1 MPVKSRWEEELPNCS
16 LQQWI
21 FGSPSAPLP
30 DRKAFLD
37 ADRPDTHFVTF
48 SEYRLLAKRI
58 ALGLQAAGLKR
69 GERVLLFSGNS
80 LYFPSV
86 FLGVLMA
93 GGVFTG
99 ANPGFVARELAYQLK
114 DSGASFMVAAAA
126 SIDIAVEAAAE
137 VGMPG
142 NHVFVF
148 DTTIPGQAPVTPP
161 RADSKG
167 TRHWTELLGPAAEAE
182 AFNWVEPEDS
192 RTTTCCL
199 NYSSGTTGVPKG
211 VEISHYSYVSNGA
224 GVIKVTKLAP
234 DYTTAVKRHV
244 GLCFLPMYHAYAQT
258 YFVANFASQGVPV
271 YVMPSFDFVKMLTH
285 IQRFRVTH
293 LVAVPPVLVALTK
306 HPVAKTFDLSSL
318 ENVGCGAAPLAAETA
333 AETTRVLGK
342 PDLLVRQGWGMTE
355 VTCTAMTWDPT
366 RLDRTT
372 SAVGEIMPNFSA
384 KLVGADGVEVT
395 KARTPGELL
404 IAGPGVMRG
413 YWRNPKAT
421 AETFAVDADG
431 TRWLRTG
438 DVAYVDSYG
447 PGGLFFIVDRIKEL
461 IKVKGNQVAPAEL
474 EALLLERTDVAD
486 VAVVGV
492 TIEGEEMPRAYIVR
506 TPGSE
511 TSGEEIATWLEKKV
525 SRHKRLRGGVAFTDV
540 IPKNPSGKILRK
552 ILREKAKQEVDIDT
566 EPTAAQRAD
575 AESQIAT
582 ELSTAGPPPPS
593 STLLPPLPP
602 SKLSP
607 LMAQE
612 LDRVAAQQP
621 LAAIDLKR
629 YEAQEPLAAPGAEP
643 APAAL
648 AETLRK
654 AYTTHTYLTAR
665 VENLELLE
673 RWGRN
678 AWLVGNHRLEGQL
691 RALEKDLADAKADI
705 DVLTLARRRAQ
716 DDVAAEVKG
725 LDEAWRS
732 GVGRVLE
739 TEIAV
744 EALRRQVLTEME
756 RKAKA

>member
-1 MPVKSRWEEELPNCS
+1 MVIKSRWEEPLPNCS

-30 DRKAFLD
+30 DRKAFFD
-37 ADRPDTHFVTF
+37 ADRPDTHYITF

-58 ALGLQAAGLKR
+58 AIGLQAAGLKP
-69 GERVLLFSGNS
+69 GERVLLFSGNN

-99 ANPGFVARELAYQLK
+99 ANPGFVSRELAYQLK
-114 DSGASFMVAAAA
+114 DSGARFMIAAAA
-126 SIDIAVEAAAE
+126 SLDTAVEAAKE
-137 VGMPG
+137 VGLPSSS
-142 NHVFVF
+142 VYVF
-148 DTTIPGQAPVTPP
+148 DTTIPGQKPETAPT
-161 RADSKG
+161 KG
-167 TRHWTELLGPAAEAE
+167 THHWTELLAPKAQAE
-182 AFNWVEPEDS
+182 AFSWVEPKDS

-211 VEISHYSYVSNGA
+211 VEITHYNYVSNGA
-224 GVIKVTKLAP
+224 GVVKVTALSE
-234 DYTTAVKRHV
+234 DYATAVKRHV

-258 YFVANFASQGVPV
+258 YFVANFAKQGVPV
-271 YVMPSFDFVKMLTH
+271 YVMPAFDFVKMLTH

-366 RLDRTT
+366 RLDRT
-372 SAVGEIMPNFSA
+372 SSVGEVMPNFSA
-384 KLVGADGVEVT
+384 KLVDADGNEVT
-395 KARTPGELL
+395 KAKTPGELL

-413 YWRNPKAT
+413 YWRNEKAT
-421 AETFAVDADG
+421 NETFAVDANG

-474 EALLLERTDVAD
+474 EALLLERADIAD

-492 TIEGEEMPRAYIVR
+492 TIDGEERPRAYVVR

-511 TSGEEIATWLEKKV
+511 TAGEEIAAWLEKKV
-525 SRHKRLRGGVAFTDV
+525 SRHKRLQGGVAFTDV

-552 ILREKAKQEVDIDT
+552 ILREKAKQEVGDRD
-566 EPTAAQRAD
+566 
-575 AESQIAT
+575 
-582 ELSTAGPPPPS
+582 PPA
-593 STLLPPLPP
+593 
-602 SKLSP
+602 SKLS
-607 LMAQE
+607 
-612 LDRVAAQQP
+612 
-621 LAAIDLKR
+621 
-629 YEAQEPLAAPGAEP
+629 
-643 APAAL
+643 
-648 AETLRK
+648 
-654 AYTTHTYLTAR
+654 
-665 VENLELLE
+665 
-673 RWGRN
+673 
-678 AWLVGNHRLEGQL
+678 
-691 RALEKDLADAKADI
+691 
-705 DVLTLARRRAQ
+705 
-716 DDVAAEVKG
+716 
-725 LDEAWRS
+725 
-732 GVGRVLE
+732 
-739 TEIAV
+739 
-744 EALRRQVLTEME
+744 
-756 RKAKA
+756 

>member
-1 MPVKSRWEEELPNCS
+1 MPIKSRWEEELPNCS

-137 VGMPG
+137 VGMPAS
-142 NHVFVF
+142 HVFVF

-161 RADSKG
+161 RADTKG

-211 VEISHYSYVSNGA
+211 VEISHYNYVSNGA

-413 YWRNPKAT
+413 YWRNSKAT
-421 AETFAVDADG
+421 TETFAVDADG

-492 TIEGEEMPRAYIVR
+492 TIEGEERPRAYIVR

-511 TSGEEIATWLEKKV
+511 TSAEEIATWLEKKV

-552 ILREKAKQEVDIDT
+552 ILREKAKQEVGDRD
-566 EPTAAQRAD
+566 P
-575 AESQIAT
+575 AT
-582 ELSTAGPPPPS
+582 
-593 STLLPPLPP
+593 
-602 SKLSP
+602 SKLS
-607 LMAQE
+607 
-612 LDRVAAQQP
+612 
-621 LAAIDLKR
+621 
-629 YEAQEPLAAPGAEP
+629 
-643 APAAL
+643 
-648 AETLRK
+648 
-654 AYTTHTYLTAR
+654 
-665 VENLELLE
+665 
-673 RWGRN
+673 
-678 AWLVGNHRLEGQL
+678 
-691 RALEKDLADAKADI
+691 
-705 DVLTLARRRAQ
+705 
-716 DDVAAEVKG
+716 
-725 LDEAWRS
+725 
-732 GVGRVLE
+732 
-739 TEIAV
+739 
-744 EALRRQVLTEME
+744 
-756 RKAKA
+756 